1 MGFNSNLKTG
11 TKPEAGHY
19 LIKYMRIAI
28 LTIGNELISGR
39 TEDTNTALIARMLHL
54 RGWTVTVAVSVGD
67 DEEKIRQAL
76 SFVMADSNAVIVTGG
91 LGPTADDIT
100 TAAIARAFHL
110 ALRSDEQV
118 LANLKAMFK
127 KFHLTWTENNAKQAV
142 FPEGA
147 KVIPNPVGTAAGFGL
162 QQDGRMIIVIPGVPR
177 EVARMLPDG
186 VIPLLQQAF
195 PNGASQVVMR
205 TIKTFG
211 LSEASVDEMLVDADF
226 AGAGVGVGFYPNFP
240 ENHIVLTVRD
250 QDEDAARKTLTWAE
264 GEIVKRLEPY
274 IFAYD
279 QDTLE
284 GIIGRLLT
292 EKGLTLAIAE
302 SCTGGLVTDRLTD
315 IPGSSAYL
323 ERGLVTYSN
332 PSKIELLGVPDAVI
346 GQYGAVSEETA
357 RLMAEGVRRR
367 AGVDLGLSTT
377 GIAGPGGGSEN
388 KPVGTV
394 YIALADAVQTVCR
407 PYAFRWDRRRN
418 KIIATQTAL
427 MMLKRYITGNLG
439 NS

>member
-1 MGFNSNLKTG
+1 M
-11 TKPEAGHY
+11 
-19 LIKYMRIAI
+19 
-28 LTIGNELISGR
+28 ISGR

-186 VIPLLQQAF
+186 VIPLLQQVF
-195 PNGASQVVMR
+195 PNG
-205 TIKTFG
+205 
-211 LSEASVDEMLVDADF
+211 
-226 AGAGVGVGFYPNFP
+226 
-240 ENHIVLTVRD
+240 
-250 QDEDAARKTLTWAE
+250 
-264 GEIVKRLEPY
+264 
-274 IFAYD
+274 
-279 QDTLE
+279 
-284 GIIGRLLT
+284 LL
-292 EKGLTLAIAE
+292 
-302 SCTGGLVTDRLTD
+302 
-315 IPGSSAYL
+315 
-323 ERGLVTYSN
+323 
-332 PSKIELLGVPDAVI
+332 
-346 GQYGAVSEETA
+346 
-357 RLMAEGVRRR
+357 
-367 AGVDLGLSTT
+367 
-377 GIAGPGGGSEN
+377 
-388 KPVGTV
+388 
-394 YIALADAVQTVCR
+394 
-407 PYAFRWDRRRN
+407 RW
-418 KIIATQTAL
+418 
-427 MMLKRYITGNLG
+427 
-439 NS
+439 S